1 MLRRHVLRSNI
12 FNAASISYRTKGA
25 LGEVKGKVKVKVDE
39 DGSKRE
45 TKKSVK
51 SLSKPPKKKDLKRY
65 IVIAPGSEQH
75 NDLKSFLDYAKR
87 LELAETSTV
96 YVGTHYE
103 YTVASSLQSV
113 GFDLTRTGRASD
125 YGIDLLGHW
134 SVPSL
139 PKPIRVLLQCKAY
152 NKGLTPAN
160 VRELEGAFPG
170 APAGW
175 RGGGVLGLLVATN
188 QATKGMRDAL
198 IRSHLPMGF
207 LQVTAEGTVLQFI
220 WNHEAAQQGLE
231 GMGVT
236 NRFTLKTEEKERD
249 GNGLEQEIAL
259 TWKGWTLNKENTEV
273 GIQKAEAKAKRRVA
287 KSTKASLSTT
297 KAGTEENP
305 KTKKE
310 IVVKIPAKQAT
321 KVATKRVAINAEKPI
336 QAMRKN

>member
-1 MLRRHVLRSNI
+1 M
-12 FNAASISYRTKGA
+12 
-25 LGEVKGKVKVKVDE
+25 GKMKVDGGE
-39 DGSKRE
+39 KNE
-45 TKKSVK
+45 KKSVK
-51 SLSKPPKKKDLKRY
+51 SLEKPLKEEKPN
-65 IVIAPGSEQH
+65 VIAPGSEQH
-75 NDLKSFLDYAKR
+75 NDLHTFLQYAKR

-103 YTVASSLQSV
+103 YTAASSLQSL

-134 SVPSL
+134 SAPSL
-139 PKPIRVLLQCKAY
+139 PRPIRVLLQCKAH

-175 RGGGVLGLLVATN
+175 RGGGVLGFLVATN

-220 WNHEAAQQGLE
+220 WNHEAARQGLE

-236 NRFTLKTEEKERD
+236 NRFTPKTEEKERD

-259 TWKGWTLNKENTEV
+259 TWKGWTLSKEGIEDV
-273 GIQKAEAKAKRRVA
+273 GQKADTKV
-287 KSTKASLSTT
+287 KSRAVKTKKVSSIATT
-297 KAGTEENP
+297 KAGAKDKP

-310 IVVKIPAKQAT
+310 IVLKSPAEKAT
-321 KVATKRVAINAEKPI
+321 KAAIKRVATNPKKPI
-336 QAMRKN
+336 QARRKN

>member
-1 MLRRHVLRSNI
+1 MLRRHVLRSKI
-12 FNAASISYRTKGA
+12 FNAAASRSYRTKGA
-25 LGEVKGKVKVKVDE
+25 LGKGKVKVDE
-39 DGSKRE
+39 GE
-45 TKKSVK
+45 KKLKASVK
-51 SLSKPPKKKDLKRY
+51 SLEKAPKEKSS
-65 IVIAPGSEQH
+65 VIAPGSEQH
-75 NDLKSFLDYAKR
+75 NDLSSFLDYAKR

-103 YTVASSLQSV
+103 YTVASSLRSL

-139 PKPIRVLLQCKAY
+139 PKPIRVLLQCKAHS
-152 NKGLTPAN
+152 KGLTPAN

-175 RGGGVLGLLVATN
+175 RGGGVLGFLVATN

-220 WNHEAAQQGLE
+220 WNQEAAQQGLE

-236 NRFTLKTEEKERD
+236 NRFTPQREEKKRD

-259 TWKGWTLNKENTEV
+259 TWKGWTLRKENAEV
-273 GIQKAEAKAKRRVA
+273 VEQKAGTKAKT
-287 KSTKASLSTT
+287 STMKLEKSTT
-297 KAGTEENP
+297 KFATKDKS
-305 KTKKE
+305 KTGKKE
-310 IVVKIPAKQAT
+310 IPVKSPAKKAT
-321 KVATKRVAINAEKPI
+321 KAAAKRVTTDPKKPI
-336 QAMRKN
+336 QARRKD

>member
-1 MLRRHVLRSNI
+1 MLRRYVLRSNI
-12 FNAASISYRTKGA
+12 FNAAASRSYRTKGA
-25 LGEVKGKVKVKVDE
+25 LGKVKVDV
-39 DGSKRE
+39 DGGE
-45 TKKSVK
+45 KKEKKAVK
-51 SLSKPPKKKDLKRY
+51 SLENLMSPKNKDT
-65 IVIAPGSEQH
+65 IIAPGSEQH
-75 NDLKSFLDYAKR
+75 NDLNSFLDYAKR
-87 LELAETSTV
+87 VELADTSTV

-103 YTVASSLQSV
+103 YTVASSLQSL

-139 PKPIRVLLQCKAY
+139 PKPIRVLLQCKAH

-175 RGGGVLGLLVATN
+175 RGGGVLGFLVATN

-236 NRFTLKTEEKERD
+236 NRFSPRSGEKEHH

-259 TWKGWTLNKENTEV
+259 TWKGWTLGRENIKVGVQDTGTKEKNR
-273 GIQKAEAKAKRRVA
+273 GLKSA
-287 KSTKASLSTT
+287 KSMAKSVAMD
-297 KAGTEENP
+297 KP

-310 IVVKIPAKQAT
+310 IIVKSPAKKAT
-321 KVATKRVAINAEKPI
+321 KAATKRVTTNPKKPI
-336 QAMRKN
+336 QARRKN

>member
-1 MLRRHVLRSNI
+1 MLRRHVLRSKPLT
-12 FNAASISYRTKGA
+12 AVASRSYRTKGA
-25 LGEVKGKVKVKVDE
+25 VGKAKA
-39 DGSKRE
+39 DGGDKNE
-45 TKKSVK
+45 KKSVK
-51 SLSKPPKKKDLKRY
+51 MNT
-65 IVIAPGSEQH
+65 IAHGSDQH
-75 NDLKSFLDYAKR
+75 NDLSSFLDYATR

-103 YTVASSLQSV
+103 YTVSSSLQSL
-113 GFDLTRTGRASD
+113 GFHLTRTGRASD

-134 SVPSL
+134 SVSSL
-139 PKPIRVLLQCKAY
+139 PKPIRVLLQCKAH

-175 RGGGVLGLLVATN
+175 RGGGVLGFLVATN
-188 QATKGMRDAL
+188 QATKGIREAL

-236 NRFTLKTEEKERD
+236 IRFTPQTQEKERD

-259 TWKGWTLNKENTEV
+259 TWKGWTLSKGDTLNKENTEIAV
-273 GIQKAEAKAKRRVA
+273 QKAEPKAKSRAAKSPRTTKSVA
-287 KSTKASLSTT
+287 KD
-297 KAGTEENP
+297 
-305 KTKKE
+305 KTKTGKKD
-310 IVVKIPAKQAT
+310 IVENILS
-321 KVATKRVAINAEKPI
+321 
-336 QAMRKN
+336 